1 MRKMALMHYRNE
13 KSPEFLNKCSDL
25 RPRQSLFGPLRVLFH
40 SFSVSS
46 QHEIK
51 NKTKWYSTEIII

>member
-1 MRKMALMHYRNE
+1 MHYRNE
-13 KSPEFLNKCSDL
+13 KSPDFLNKCSDL
-25 RPRQSLFGPLRVLFH
+25 HPRQSLFGPLRVLFH